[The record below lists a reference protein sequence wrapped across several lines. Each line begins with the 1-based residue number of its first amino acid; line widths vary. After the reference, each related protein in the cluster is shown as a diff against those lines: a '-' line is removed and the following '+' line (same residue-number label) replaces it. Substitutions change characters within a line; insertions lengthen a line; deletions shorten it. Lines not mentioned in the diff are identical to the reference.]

1 MKTKGF
7 TLIELLVVFSL
18 IGIIIGISLVA
29 FASTRKVAR
38 DGKRKA
44 DLEQIRSALEMYRSD
59 VGNYP
64 PNSQFEFGG
73 SLTHGQDIYMEE
85 IPNDPLSPTYSYVY
99 DRINANS
106 YKLCVFLEMG
116 SGDAGCG
123 ECGSDKDCN
132 YKVTNP

>member
-1 MKTKGF
+1 MKQKAF

-29 FASTRKVAR
+29 FGTTRKTAR

-64 PNSQFEFGG
+64 PNSQFEFGE
-73 SLTHGQDIYMEE
+73 SLVHGKDVYMET
-85 IPNDPLSPTYSYVY
+85 IPYDPLTPTYTYVY

-106 YKLCVFLEMG
+106 YNLCAFLETG
-116 SGDAGCG
+116 SGTVNCGSCG
-123 ECGSDKDCN
+123 EQECN